1 MAMKDLWTSLF
12 INGWLM
18 KRFGL
23 HETTVN
29 TGHLQ
34 CDCQTARDERRLQ
47 SLPKITH
54 ASTSFM
60 CYHTKNV
67 LTHDTQFQQL
77 VLTCS
82 NITTGATR
90 VKRDRMK
97 NQVWIWSD
105 LSWGGRMLLSSAIW
119 TDGSH
124 PFSVRS
130 STCRTLPTVSRLSV
144 WIALLLPEVIF
155 TGHHTGGAR
164 GWDFYW
170 QGHVQSARITSQH
183 KPNPF
188 LMDFWY
194 ILHTWWSRMLMHNA
208 FARV

>member
-1 MAMKDLWTSLF
+1 MWLPNCTGWKTSAVTPQNHTCVYFIYVLSHQKCPDTWYTISAAGVNMLKHYNGGYKGEERSYEESSLDLVWS
-12 INGWLM
+12 
-18 KRFGL
+18 
-23 HETTVN
+23 
-29 TGHLQ
+29 
-34 CDCQTARDERRLQ
+34 
-47 SLPKITH
+47 
-54 ASTSFM
+54 
-60 CYHTKNV
+60 
-67 LTHDTQFQQL
+67 QL
-77 VLTCS
+77 
-82 NITTGATR
+82 
-90 VKRDRMK
+90 
-97 NQVWIWSD
+97 
-105 LSWGGRMLLSSAIW
+105 GGRMLLSSAVW

-144 WIALLLPEVIF
+144 WIAQLLPEVIF